1 MLLAA
6 SAGASAADI
15 PKVIYLAEGVVTAST
30 CGKLSPSLAVGTT
43 TLSSVRYPGAGKR
56 DMVFGSPATAKN
68 GKPGSAAT
76 NVCTTPALIPAKGLH
91 GATVKF
97 NCFTDAVN
105 ALGRTATTL
114 ESEFNV
120 GPSHNPGLRSVTIS
134 ATLLSGGKPLCRF
147 TTGGTYALHS
157 GLGSISR
164 RFQTPLLSKLGA
176 CGRPVQAQIFVAIC
190 AIRPDFLAAGP
201 AEDGLSKRLYGPSE
215 AEQCE
220 AIKLINGSCA

>member
-1 MLLAA
+1 
-6 SAGASAADI
+6 
-15 PKVIYLAEGVVTAST
+15 
-30 CGKLSPSLAVGTT
+30 
-43 TLSSVRYPGAGKR
+43 
-56 DMVFGSPATAKN
+56 MVFGSPATAKN

-76 NVCTTPALIPAKGLH
+76 NVCTTPAL
-91 GATVKF
+91 
-97 NCFTDAVN
+97 N

-120 GPSHNPGLRSVTIS
+120 GPSHNPGLRSVTIR